1 MSQLEEAARSLKR
14 FLSGLSAEDRS
25 AYAYGTQVLPADQYR
40 NLEIVL
46 AASRD
51 QSSVPPYQWAN
62 AVGRAADSFILMGF
76 LSKAS
81 AHHPDFKPQ
90 NGMHA
95 ALA

>member
-1 MSQLEEAARSLKR
+1 MSQLGEAARSLKG
-14 FLSGLSAEDRS
+14 FLSKQSVEDIS
-25 AYAYGTQVLPADQYR
+25 ELAYGTQTLPVDQYA
-40 NLEIVL
+40 NLRVVL
-46 AASRD
+46 AAFRD
-51 QSSVPPYQWAN
+51 QSSVPPYEWAN